1 MATTVK
7 DQKKQKKGFKMP
19 HLLWIMLGLLVAAS
33 IATYIIPA
41 GQFATDPE
49 TGKILGD
56 QFSYLPE
63 QTPVSIFD
71 TLMLMHGGLVTSG
84 YIGYLVLMSGA
95 MTAVLLGTGAIDEF
109 MNWSI
114 YKLRNSNPNILIGGM
129 FCLMVY
135 LGSFGGGDSMIAIVP
150 IGILFAKK
158 IKMDPI
164 VAMGVTTFA
173 TLLGFG
179 TGPTKQ
185 LTAQLLMGVTPYGT
199 FGTMFISMNVFMIV
213 GLYFVLSYCSKIRKD
228 PTKSLMYDLGWRPDA
243 DINESEED
251 LIKEV
256 NLKGKNIAII
266 VVYLLQFLFLI
277 LYPLYIDSSVNS
289 YALVTAVS
297 LIVSI
302 AMGLI
307 AGFSFDKLGDTFAK
321 GIASMAFVVFVI
333 GLATVMSQI
342 LATGNILHTIVY
354 SLTQPLM
361 GLSRG
366 IASVGIT
373 LVIGIVN
380 VLIPSASAKIAIL
393 IPILQPIFEAL
404 GMLPELGVQAF
415 QYGDGFTNMIS
426 PMLGWTVGSLAM
438 TGIPFDKWFK
448 WAMPKVISF
457 MLLSYVIMFGLTTM
471 GWTPF

>member
-1 MATTVK
+1 MANTAK
-7 DQKKQKKGFKMP
+7 EKKAKKGFKMP
-19 HLLWIMLGLLVAAS
+19 HLLWIMIGLLVVAS
-33 IATYIIPA
+33 LATYIIPA

-49 TGKILGD
+49 TGKIIGD

-63 QTPVSIFD
+63 QTPVSILGM
-71 TLMLMHGGLVTSG
+71 LMLLHTGLVSSG
-84 YIGYLVLMSGA
+84 FVGYLVLVGGA

-109 MNWSI
+109 MNWAI
-114 YKLRNSNPNILIGGM
+114 YKLRNQDPNILIGGM

-135 LGSFGGGDSMIAIVP
+135 LGAFGGNDSMIAVVP

-158 IKMDPI
+158 VKMDPI

-185 LTAQLLMGVTPYGT
+185 LTTQLMMGVTPYGT
-199 FGTMFISMNVFMIV
+199 FITMFISMNVFMLL

-243 DINESEED
+243 AIEENEDD

-256 NLKGKNIAII
+256 KLTGKSIAII
-266 VVYLLQFLFLI
+266 LVFLLQFVFYI
-277 LYPLYIDSSVNS
+277 LYPILIDPKVNS
-289 YALVTAVS
+289 YALITAGN

-302 AMGLI
+302 IMGLI
-307 AGFSFDKLGDTFAK
+307 GGFSFDKLGDTFAK
-321 GIASMAFVVFVI
+321 GVASMAFVTFVI
-333 GLATVMSQI
+333 GLATVLSQI
-342 LATGNILHTIVY
+342 LSAGNILHTIVY

-373 LVIGIVN
+373 LVIGVVN
-380 VLIPSASAKIAIL
+380 ILIPSASAKVAIL
-393 IPILQPIFEAL
+393 VPILQPVFEAL
-404 GMLPELGVQAF
+404 GMIPELGVQAF

-448 WAMPKVISF
+448 WAMPKVIGF

-471 GWTPF
+471 GWSPF